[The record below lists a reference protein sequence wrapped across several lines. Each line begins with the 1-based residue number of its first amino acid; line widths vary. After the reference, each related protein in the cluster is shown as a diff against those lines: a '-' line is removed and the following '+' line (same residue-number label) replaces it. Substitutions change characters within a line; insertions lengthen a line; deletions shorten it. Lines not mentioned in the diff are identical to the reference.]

1 MFVVCG
7 ELSVVKKE
15 NCLFCSGG
23 VYPRPKTLI
32 EAVNTFD
39 RIIFQ
44 LTTGNW
50 PLTNRGPE
58 S

>member
-1 MFVVCG
+1 MPVVCG

-32 EAVNTFD
+32 KAIKTIS
-39 RIIFQ
+39 RIYFQ
-44 LTTGNW
+44 LKTD
-50 PLTNRGPE
+50 